1 MTGTIVN
8 TAAIIVGALIGLA
21 LKKGIGDNIKITV
34 MQGIGLAVLLVGA
47 KMSLQGTEILVVIIS
62 LTLGG
67 ICGEL
72 LRVEYRLEKMGLW
85 IENRLG
91 GSGGKGGN
99 VARAFVTSSLI
110 YCVGAMAVVGSIED
124 GLNGNPGTLFAKS
137 MLDGVSAIFFAST
150 MGVGVLF
157 SSVPVLVYQGS
168 ITLMA
173 TWMQNILN
181 PYVIDQLT
189 STGGLLI
196 IGVALNILGIKK
208 INVGNL
214 LPAIPIVIP
223 LAYYAEKLLV
233 IK

>member
-34 MQGIGLAVLLVGA
+34 MQGIGLAVLVVGA

-72 LRVEYRLEKMGLW
+72 LRVEHRLEKMGLW
-85 IENRLG
+85 IENRL
-91 GSGGKGGN
+91 GGKGGN

-110 YCVGAMAVVGSIED
+110 YCVGAMAVVGAIED

>member
-8 TAAIIVGALIGLA
+8 TAAIIAGALIGLA
-21 LKKGIGDNIKITV
+21 LKKGIGDNIKTTV

-72 LRVEYRLEKMGLW
+72 LRVERRLERMGLW
-85 IENRLG
+85 IEDRVG
-91 GSGGKGGN
+91 GNGGKGGN

-137 MLDGVSAIFFAST
+137 MLDFVSAIFFAST
-150 MGVGVLF
+150 MGIGVLF
-157 SSVPVLVYQGS
+157 SSVPVLVYQGT

-173 TWMQNILN
+173 TWMQDILN
-181 PYVIDQLT
+181 PYVINQLT

-223 LAYYAEKLLV
+223 LAYYAEKLM
-233 IK
+233 